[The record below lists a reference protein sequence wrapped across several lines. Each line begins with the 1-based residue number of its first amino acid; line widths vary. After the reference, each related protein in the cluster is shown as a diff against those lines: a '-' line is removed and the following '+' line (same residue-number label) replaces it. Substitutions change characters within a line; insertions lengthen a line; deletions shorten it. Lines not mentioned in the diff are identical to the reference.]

1 MQLKSL
7 VSTALLLSSLSY
19 LAGVAGAPQSSAFG
33 SAEPTSVSA
42 DPSATSAD
50 SSSTSSVQS
59 SSGTCCTCTCAAG
72 GDSSSNSTS
81 STNSPSSSNSTST
94 TTSPSSSNSTST
106 NSTSSGG
113 GFSGPHF
120 VIYADKW
127 DSNGAPDVSKI
138 EGFNVFALSF
148 LLSTGP
154 ADQAQAW
161 EQLDDSKRKQIK
173 SQYESA
179 GIKLI
184 VSAFGS
190 TELPTTSGADPQ
202 KVAES
207 MADWV
212 IKMGLDGI
220 DVDYEDLD
228 AMNKADGK
236 AEEWLSTFTKT
247 LRGKLPQGKYIVTH
261 APVAP
266 WFNSETYKSGAYTT
280 VHKNVGDMIDWY
292 NVQFYNQNDY
302 DDCNTLLSQSKT
314 KTSVFEIAKTGVD
327 QSKIVIGKPATAAD
341 ATNGFVDT
349 KTLAD
354 CVSQAKQKGW
364 NAGVMVWEYPNADS
378 SWIKTVRGDAFPLGN

>member
-7 VSTALLLSSLSY
+7 VSTALLLSSLSF
-19 LAGVAGAPQSSAFG
+19 LTGVSGAPQASVSGSSD
-33 SAEPTSVSA
+33 PTSVSA
-42 DPSATSAD
+42 NPSATSAD

-59 SSGTCCTCTCAAG
+59 SSGTCSTCTCAAG
-72 GDSSSNSTS
+72 GDSPSNSTS
-81 STNSPSSSNSTST
+81 STNSPSSSNSTS
-94 TTSPSSSNSTST
+94 SNSTS
-106 NSTSSGG
+106 GG
-113 GFSGPHF
+113 GSSGPHF

-127 DSNGAPDVSKI
+127 DSNGAPD
-138 EGFNVFALSF
+138 GFNVFALSF

-202 KVAES
+202 KVAET

-220 DVDYEDLD
+220 DVDYEDLG

-236 AEEWLSTFTKT
+236 AEEWLSMFTKT

-302 DDCNTLLSQSKT
+302 EDCNTLLSQSKT

-327 QSKIVIGKPATAAD
+327 QNKIVIGKPATAAD